1 VRIAS
6 VRRQTRR
13 GSPGLYSLVNSRILI
28 DTADQSKYNE
38 LCWNA
43 TRQAF
48 LLVSPFRRTSDF
60 LKVDDEVRVKVIS
73 VKDGKIGLSIKQA
86 SPEYSVSIAAGRRP
100 SDRGPRRAARSSASF
115 EEKISKFLKDSEDRL
130 SDLNRNTESKRGGRG
145 SRYYR

>member
-1 VRIAS
+1 MAVPVGSVLEGKVTGITSFGAFVQLKDGPTGLVHISEIADTYVRD
-6 VRRQTRR
+6 
-13 GSPGLYSLVNSRILI
+13 VN
-28 DTADQSKYNE
+28 
-38 LCWNA
+38 
-43 TRQAF
+43 
-48 LLVSPFRRTSDF
+48 DF

-86 SPEYSVSIAAGRRP
+86 SPEYSVSVAAGRRP
-100 SDRGPRRAARSSASF
+100 ADRGQRRGTRSSSSF

>member
-1 VRIAS
+1 MSVPVGSVLEGKVTGITSFGAFVQLKEGPTGLVHISEIADTYVRD
-6 VRRQTRR
+6 
-13 GSPGLYSLVNSRILI
+13 VN
-28 DTADQSKYNE
+28 
-38 LCWNA
+38 
-43 TRQAF
+43 
-48 LLVSPFRRTSDF
+48 DF